1 MGTKVIVKNL
11 KEVVVNSPK
20 EETLVI
26 LKIEDIQVHSYSDFK
41 MQVKDKL
48 EPNLKVI
55 HKLEYLVDMD
65 LDDVDQ

>member
-1 MGTKVIVKNL
+1 MGTEVIVKNL

-20 EETLVI
+20 EEPLVI
-26 LKIEDIQVHSYSDFK
+26 LKIEGIQVHSYSDFK

-65 LDDVDQ
+65 

>member
-65 LDDVDQ
+65 